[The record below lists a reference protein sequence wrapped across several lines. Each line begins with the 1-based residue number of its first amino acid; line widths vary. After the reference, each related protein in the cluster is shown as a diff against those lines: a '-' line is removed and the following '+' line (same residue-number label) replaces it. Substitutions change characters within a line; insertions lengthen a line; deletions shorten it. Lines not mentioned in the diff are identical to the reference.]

1 MGSIS
6 TFERI
11 AADIGVQRYKGE
23 DDMGF
28 CVRCAYS
35 AARFWASAFCMDD
48 GQEGKAG
55 LSKQAL
61 SIRLRR
67 WIEALDSIMP
77 GLGKWFELDDQ
88 GMRMLYGRLI
98 DIGDILPIGK
108 EGKCFART
116 MRIEP
121 VEENGALALGFFE
134 PALQR
139 GHRSGHSIVTSG
151 LASFVPGSFGSVQTH
166 ASWWETDFPFMA
178 WSTIADFGELQY
190 LDVQTRRWGVGKPD
204 AWVESDVADLP
215 MTLARR
221 DCTHGNSRYYVV
233 RHLGKRSL
241 AAEIDR
247 WQAQALML
255 HLKKESGNPARVAF
269 QPLDWSHRKAF
280 LPISVLSPQISA
292 TIDALSWPV
301 KGISDNTDRIFRME
315 TVETVKRLLRRYD
328 IEAVETNAKG

>member
-11 AADIGVQRYKGE
+11 ADDIGVGRYKDE

-35 AARFWASAFCMDD
+35 AARFWVSAFCMDD

-55 LSKQAL
+55 IPKRAL

-67 WIEALDSIMP
+67 WLEALDSIMP
-77 GLGKWFELDDQ
+77 GLGKWFELDNQ
-88 GMRMLYGRLI
+88 GVHLLYGRLI
-98 DIGDILPIGK
+98 DLGDILPIGE
-108 EGKCFART
+108 EGRCLART

-121 VEENGALALGFFE
+121 IDENGALALGFFE

-139 GHRSGHSIVTSG
+139 DHQSGHGIVTSG
-151 LASFVPGSFGSVQTH
+151 LASFMPGLFEPAETY
-166 ASWWETDFPFMA
+166 APWWETDFAFMA
-178 WSTIADFGELQY
+178 WAALADFGELQY
-190 LDVQTRRWGVGKPD
+190 LDAQTRRWSVRQSGAWAGSD
-204 AWVESDVADLP
+204 AVDMP

-221 DCTHGNSRYYVV
+221 ECTHGNTQYYVV

-255 HLKKESGNPARVAF
+255 HIKKESGNPVRVEF
-269 QPLDWSHRKAF
+269 QPLDWNHRKAF
-280 LPISVLSPQISA
+280 IPISVLSAQISA

-301 KGISDNTDRIFRME
+301 NGISDDANRIFRME

-328 IEAVETNAKG
+328 IEAVEMNAKG